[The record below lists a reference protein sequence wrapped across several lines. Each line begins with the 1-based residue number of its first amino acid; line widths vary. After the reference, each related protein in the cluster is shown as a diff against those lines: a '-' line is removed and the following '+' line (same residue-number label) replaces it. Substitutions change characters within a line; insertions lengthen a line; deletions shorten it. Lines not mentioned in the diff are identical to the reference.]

1 MKTILIALVMIS
13 FMLLTALVF
22 VYLAWGIRKIFLLQF
37 NPNYRINNSDAV
49 IQKCGELLCTVYA
62 PFVMLLLVAIFV

>member
-37 NPNYRINNSDAV
+37 YPNYRINNSDAV
-49 IQKCGELLCTVYA
+49 IQKCGELLCAVYA
-62 PFVMLLLVAIFV
+62 PFVMLPLVAIFI

>member
-62 PFVMLLLVAIFV
+62 PFVMLLLVAIFI

>member
-22 VYLAWGIRKIFLLQF
+22 VYLAWGIRKIFLLQC
-37 NPNYRINNSDAV
+37 NPNYHLRNSDAV
-49 IQKCGELLCTVYA
+49 ISKYGELLCAIYT
-62 PFVMLLLVAIFV
+62 PFVMLLLVAVFL